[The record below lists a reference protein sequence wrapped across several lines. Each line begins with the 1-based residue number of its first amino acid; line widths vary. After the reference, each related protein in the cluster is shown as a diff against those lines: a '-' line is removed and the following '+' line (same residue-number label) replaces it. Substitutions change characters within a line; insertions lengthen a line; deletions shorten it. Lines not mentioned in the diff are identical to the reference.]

1 MCSAPLDYNMLEKM
15 AGFEYMSEAMKCLNL
30 NELGL
35 NQPKGTQPY
44 STIKRGE
51 GLKGKHVAANPAKM
65 FSEVGPFKFILLE
78 SIYYTAVSSTI
89 WGVILFMIMHE

>member
-65 FSEVGPFKFILLE
+65 FSEVGIFKFILLE
-78 SIYYTAVSSTI
+78 FTYYTTDSSTI
-89 WGVILFMIMHE
+89 GGHKLFRLG